1 MIAVV
6 DYGVGNIRS
15 VVNALQS
22 AGAKDV
28 LYTGSREELL
38 AADKVILP
46 GVGDASWAMEALRRC
61 ALDTV
66 IPALRQPVLGICV
79 GAQLMCRSSEEGGA
93 RCMDIFHTDVRR
105 FAPQKGLKIPHM
117 GWNSLSSLKGPL
129 LKGLQEGEYV
139 YFVHSYY
146 PQICPDAIATAE
158 YGTTSFCAALGCD
171 NFYACQFHPE
181 KSGAAGAQ
189 ILKNFLAL

>member
-1 MIAVV
+1 MIAIV

-15 VVNALQS
+15 VANALRR
-22 AGAKDV
+22 AGARDL
-28 LYTGSREELL
+28 LYTGNRDELL

-46 GVGDASWAMEALRRC
+46 GVGDASWAMEALRSRS
-61 ALDTV
+61 LDSF
-66 IPALRQPVLGICV
+66 IPTLRQPVLGICV
-79 GAQLMCRSSEEGGA
+79 GAQLMCRSSQEGGVS
-93 RCMDIFHTDVRR
+93 CMDIFHTDVRR
-105 FAPQKGLKIPHM
+105 FTPQPGLKNPHM
-117 GWNSLSSLKGPL
+117 GWNSLSDLKGPL
-129 LKGLQEGEYV
+129 FEGLEEGAYV

-146 PQICPDAIATAE
+146 PEICSDAIATAQ
-158 YGTTSFCAALGCD
+158 YGTPFCAALGRD